1 VSHFGYLAMLGF
13 TVLGSF
19 WLEIVLRVNV
29 LRRIRRAM
37 KSILPVA
44 FIFILW
50 DGYAISRGH
59 WAFDAH
65 QIMGRFGPLRIPLEE
80 YLFFIVV
87 PLAAIMTME
96 AVRRVKGHW
105 VVGDEPIQ

>member
-1 VSHFGYLAMLGF
+1 MLGF
-13 TVLGSF
+13 TVIGSF

-44 FIFILW
+44 FFFILW
-50 DGYAISRGH
+50 DGYAISRDH
-59 WAFDAH
+59 WTFDAH
-65 QIMGRFGPLRIPLEE
+65 QILGRFGPLHIPVEE

-87 PLAAIMTME
+87 PLAAIMTLE

-105 VVGDEPIQ
+105 VIGDESNQ